1 MILCESA
8 RRSFQHGEVA
18 IQTFCFM
25 KCRIDTF
32 NVGWPVR
39 RSRDRADHQRP
50 GVRWQTVAAVRE
62 HNLLNLGAGPWLV
75 ARTKQIWRLFK
86 SHKSVKIQRFQPKLI
101 MSNCPPITQ
110 RNGPKGSAQ
119 LYTIFLVRFWRVQ
132 IRTEC
137 WPCDRAN
144 TGVQECAGAAPI
156 IYILVCSA
164 GSQPH
169 NPTSDSGFWLFKFN
183 VIKRSYRCRFL
194 QPVHGRVLRYHV
206 KNS

>member
-8 RRSFQHGEVA
+8 RRSFQHEEVA

-110 RNGPKGSAQ
+110 RNGPK
-119 LYTIFLVRFWRVQ
+119 VRFSSAIQYNIFSQILACPNQNGVLALWPSKHRSTWVCWCRPNNLYHGLQCRV
-132 IRTEC
+132 
-137 WPCDRAN
+137 A
-144 TGVQECAGAAPI
+144 
-156 IYILVCSA
+156 
-164 GSQPH
+164 
-169 NPTSDSGFWLFKFN
+169 TS
-183 VIKRSYRCRFL
+183 
-194 QPVHGRVLRYHV
+194 
-206 KNS
+206 

>member
-119 LYTIFLVRFWRVQ
+119 LYTIFLVRFWRFQ
-132 IRTEC
+132 IRTSVGLVSKH
-137 WPCDRAN
+137 RS
-144 TGVQECAGAAPI
+144 TGVCWCRPNNLYLGLQCRVAT
-156 IYILVCSA
+156 
-164 GSQPH
+164 
-169 NPTSDSGFWLFKFN
+169 NSDSGFWLFKFN

>member
-1 MILCESA
+1 MILCESD

-110 RNGPKGSAQ
+110 RNGPKVQ
-119 LYTIFLVRFWRVQ
+119 LSYTIQYFLSDFGVSKSERSVGLV
-132 IRTEC
+132 TEQ
-137 WPCDRAN
+137 
-144 TGVQECAGAAPI
+144 TQE
-156 IYILVCSA
+156 YRSVLVPP
-164 GSQPH
+164 Q
-169 NPTSDSGFWLFKFN
+169 
-183 VIKRSYRCRFL
+183 
-194 QPVHGRVLRYHV
+194 
-206 KNS
+206 